1 MFARITRFIKKPAS
15 KDIAVNTTGN
25 YLNVLF
31 VSIFALVLV
40 RNLSIS
46 EYGILSVLLGIA
58 YVLANILD
66 LGTTATIYSSLPPL
80 IEKKSYRIYHFLKSI
95 FIYQTFFS
103 LLIIGLLIILFPF
116 LDKVFFK
123 TGAPRWQL
131 TLTSISVLFFIW
143 QNFVSNSLLAAKKF
157 VEANIL
163 INLSNLVK
171 TIVLGL
177 LLITH
182 NINTGSVIAAFGIV
196 GPVVFFAILLVR
208 KRFVVNHVYKA
219 DIDRREIRFRYTLTY
234 FIASQFF
241 NLGTRM
247 DLFLVSFF
255 LSNAQVGYYGLS
267 QKIILMIMATVV
279 SVTQVLSPM
288 FSKIRKKREIL
299 RQIKA
304 SVLYLT
310 IPTFLY
316 LILAFFPKNLF
327 ILIFTAKFSKTVKII
342 HMLAWGYVIY
352 PITNLPLLFILYTI
366 KKPFYIL
373 IANISLFI
381 IITVGCYWFIPFL
394 GVFAPAYVLP
404 IAFLI
409 SGLILAM
416 ASVYEYRKLPAT
428 ID

>member
-1 MFARITRFIKKPAS
+1 M
-15 KDIAVNTTGN
+15 
-25 YLNVLF
+25 
-31 VSIFALVLV
+31 VLV

-58 YVLANILD
+58 YVLANVLD

-103 LLIIGLLIILFPF
+103 LLIISLLIILFPF

-123 TGAPRWQL
+123 TGAPHWQL

-157 VEANIL
+157 LEANIL
-163 INLSNLVK
+163 INLSNLIK
-171 TIVLGL
+171 TIILGF

-182 NINTGSVIAAFGIV
+182 NINIGSVIATFGII
-196 GPVVFFAILLVR
+196 GPIVFFIILLVR
-208 KRFVVNHVYKA
+208 KRFVINHIYKA
-219 DIDRREIRFRYTLTY
+219 EVDRREIRFQYTLTY
-234 FIASQFF
+234 FAASQFF

-247 DLFLVSFF
+247 DLFLISFF

-288 FSKIRKKREIL
+288 FSKIKQKREIFQ
-299 RQIKA
+299 QIKA
-304 SVLYLT
+304 GILYLS

-342 HMLAWGYVIY
+342 HMLSWGYAIY
-352 PITNLPLLFILYTI
+352 PITNLPLLFILYTV

-373 IANISLFI
+373 LANIFLFV
-381 IITVGCYWFIPFL
+381 IITIGCYWSIPFL
-394 GVFAPAYVLP
+394 GIFAPAYVLP
-404 IAFLI
+404 VAFLT
-409 SGLILAM
+409 SGIILTA
-416 ASVYEYRKLPAT
+416 ASFYEYKKLPAT